1 MASELFTPLLILLLL
16 LLLCSPSSPTCLD
29 KRKESIVAVS
39 ESPSGPQRT
48 IGQLVSDTSSTLSQA
63 HYAKHVLRKVTI
75 QDRRRTQDWRGELS
89 LCAASLG
96 SPLYWIQLKVLWC
109 VYESL
114 NKAPGHRDQDYIC
127 PDCVLVEI
135 DRDRD
140 IFDII

>member
-1 MASELFTPLLILLLL
+1 MALLGTTFYKQSI
-16 LLLCSPSSPTCLD
+16 CSPPHGAEGNPVCT
-29 KRKESIVAVS
+29 V
-39 ESPSGPQRT
+39 
-48 IGQLVSDTSSTLSQA
+48 
-63 HYAKHVLRKVTI
+63 
-75 QDRRRTQDWRGELS
+75 RTQDWRGELS

-135 DRDRD
+135 DSDRD